1 MLTYDP
7 AASLTPPVSLQS
19 TVTQPLATQPV
30 SLQPLATQPVSLQ
43 PLVAT
48 QPVSLPASSAAVHS
62 LAVQSQPI
70 KRTGG
75 SRVSARQKY
84 DAVFTLFIVT

>member
-19 TVTQPLATQPV
+19 TVT
-30 SLQPLATQPVSLQ
+30 QPLATQPVSLQ